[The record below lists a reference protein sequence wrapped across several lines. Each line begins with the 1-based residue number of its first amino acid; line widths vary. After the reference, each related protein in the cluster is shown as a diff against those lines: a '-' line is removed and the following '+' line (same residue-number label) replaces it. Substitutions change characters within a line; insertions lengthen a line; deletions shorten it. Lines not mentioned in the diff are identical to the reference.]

1 MASAAANA
9 LPNID
14 PLDGR
19 SLPAWLYHDREYF
32 DVEMERVL
40 RPAWQVVCHVSE
52 IAEAGAWQTLEFLGE
67 SIIVIRGE
75 DGEVRAFANVC
86 RHRASRL
93 VDGTSGCAKKL
104 VCPYH
109 AWTYET
115 DGRLTGVP
123 FASQYPGLDKGAHG
137 LFPVEHEIW
146 HGFVFIRLESGG
158 PSVAAMM
165 APHEAEIAPYRFD
178 ALRRFGKPT
187 LRPREVNWKN
197 IGDNYSDALH
207 VPFAHPGLK
216 SLFGQNYIIEAG
228 EHVDR
233 LRGHLH
239 DEPRASLSEHAYHRI
254 LPRVDHLPDSHQ
266 DLWLYF
272 KLWPNI
278 AFDIY
283 PDQVDFMQFLPL
295 SPTTTLIREM
305 SYAIPDDRREMKAA
319 RYLNWRINR
328 QVNAEDTVLVTRV
341 QAGMGS
347 RYYTSGPL
355 GDSEVCLK
363 SFARKLRN
371 IIPEARLDHAPAPGW
386 SHPA

>member
-1 MASAAANA
+1 MTADS
-9 LPNID
+9 
-14 PLDGR
+14 LDNR
-19 SLPAWLYHDREYF
+19 SLPAWLYNDPEF
-32 DVEMERVL
+32 FGVEMERVL
-40 RPAWQVVCHVSE
+40 RPSWQVVCHVSE
-52 IAEAGAWQTLEFLGE
+52 IAGAGDWQTLEFLGE
-67 SIIVIRGE
+67 SIIVIRSD
-75 DGEVRAFANVC
+75 DGNVRAFANVC

-109 AWTYET
+109 AWVYET

-123 FASQYPGLDKGAHG
+123 FSSQYAGLDKANNG

-146 HGFVFIRLESGG
+146 HGFVFIRLQDDGG

-165 APHEAEIAPYRFD
+165 APHDAEIAPYRFD
-178 ALRRFGKPT
+178 DLRRFGKPT
-187 LRPREVNWKN
+187 LRPRAVNWKN
-197 IGDNYSDALH
+197 VGDNYSDALH

-228 EHVDR
+228 DHVDR

-239 DEPRASLSEHAYHRI
+239 DEPRSSLSEHAYHRL
-254 LPRVDHLPDSHQ
+254 LPRVDHLPESHQ

-283 PDQVDFMQFLPL
+283 PDQVDFMQWLPL
-295 SPTTTLIREM
+295 TPTTTLIREM
-305 SYAIPDDRREMKAA
+305 SYAIPDDRREMKAV

-328 QVNAEDTVLVTRV
+328 QVNAEDTALISRV
-341 QAGMGS
+341 QAGMAS

-355 GDSEVCLK
+355 GTSEVCLK
-363 SFARKLRN
+363 SFARRMRN
-371 IIPEARLDHAPAPGW
+371 VIPEARLDRAPAPGW
-386 SHPA
+386 SRK

>member
-1 MASAAANA
+1 MTADS
-9 LPNID
+9 
-14 PLDGR
+14 LDNR
-19 SLPAWLYHDREYF
+19 SLPAWLYNDPEF
-32 DVEMERVL
+32 FGVEMERVL
-40 RPAWQVVCHVSE
+40 RPSWQVVCHVSE
-52 IAEAGAWQTLEFLGE
+52 IAGAGDWQTLEFLGE
-67 SIIVIRGE
+67 SIIVIRSD
-75 DGEVRAFANVC
+75 DGNVRAFANVC

-109 AWTYET
+109 AWVYET

-123 FASQYPGLDKGAHG
+123 FSSQYAGLDKANNG

-146 HGFVFIRLESGG
+146 HGFVFIRLQDDGG

-165 APHEAEIAPYRFD
+165 APHDAEIAPYRFD
-178 ALRRFGKPT
+178 DLRRFGKPT
-187 LRPREVNWKN
+187 LRPRAVNWKN
-197 IGDNYSDALH
+197 VGDNYSDALH

-228 EHVDR
+228 DHVDR

-239 DEPRASLSEHAYHRI
+239 DEPRSSLSEHAYHRL
-254 LPRVDHLPDSHQ
+254 LPRVDHLPESHQ

-283 PDQVDFMQFLPL
+283 PDQVDFMQWLPL
-295 SPTTTLIREM
+295 TPTTTLIREM
-305 SYAIPDDRREMKAA
+305 SYAIPDDRREMKAV

-328 QVNAEDTVLVTRV
+328 QVNAEDTALISRV
-341 QAGMGS
+341 QAGMAS

-355 GDSEVCLK
+355 GESEVCLK
-363 SFARKLRN
+363 SFARRMRN
-371 IIPEARLDHAPAPGW
+371 VIPEARLDRAPAPGW
-386 SHPA
+386 SRK

>member
-1 MASAAANA
+1 MTADSLANA
-9 LPNID
+9 D

-19 SLPAWLYHDREYF
+19 SLPAWLYNDPEF
-32 DVEMERVL
+32 FGVEMERVL
-40 RPAWQVVCHVSE
+40 RPSWQVVCHVSE
-52 IAEAGAWQTLEFLGE
+52 LAGAGDWQTLEFLGE
-67 SIIVIRGE
+67 SIIVIRGD
-75 DGEVRAFANVC
+75 DGNVRAFANVC

-93 VDGTSGCAKKL
+93 VDGTSGCVKKL

-109 AWTYET
+109 AWVYET
-115 DGRLTGVP
+115 DGRLSGVP
-123 FASQYPGLDKGAHG
+123 FSSQYAGLDKATHG

-146 HGFVFIRLESGG
+146 HGFVFIRLQDDGG

-165 APHEAEIAPYRFD
+165 APHDAEIAPYRFD
-178 ALRRFGKPT
+178 DLRRFGKPT
-187 LRPREVNWKN
+187 LRPRAVNWKN
-197 IGDNYSDALH
+197 VGDNYSDALH

-228 EHVDR
+228 DHVDR

-239 DEPRASLSEHAYHRI
+239 DEPRASLSEHAYHRL
-254 LPRVDHLPDSHQ
+254 LPRVEHLPESHQ

-283 PDQVDFMQFLPL
+283 PDQVDFMQWLPL
-295 SPTTTLIREM
+295 TPTTTLIREM
-305 SYAIPDDRREMKAA
+305 SYAIPDDRREMKAV

-328 QVNAEDTVLVTRV
+328 QVNAEDTALISRV

-355 GDSEVCLK
+355 GESEVCLK
-363 SFARKLRN
+363 SFARRMRS
-371 IIPEARLDHAPAPGW
+371 IIPEARLDRAPAPGW
-386 SHPA
+386 SRK